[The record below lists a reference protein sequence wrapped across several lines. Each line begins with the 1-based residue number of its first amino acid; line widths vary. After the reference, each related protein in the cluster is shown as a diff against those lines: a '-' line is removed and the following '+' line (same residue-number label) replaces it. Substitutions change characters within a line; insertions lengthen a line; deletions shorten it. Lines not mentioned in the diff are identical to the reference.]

1 MRIYRSPGVGGQLG
15 GPIMQLSTRQRGRLE
30 ESRRGSQELGFTL
43 LETSVAL
50 VILMVAALGSV
61 SVFAYSVRNNSA
73 AQDRELAM
81 GVAQHALEQLR
92 NVPFTDASLTATAGT
107 TSTVTR
113 AGRQYTIVTVI
124 ADEAVIN
131 LQPTIKTITIQVT
144 PQSAALGTVTLRT
157 QRVTLLGGPY
167 R

>member
-1 MRIYRSPGVGGQLG
+1 
-15 GPIMQLSTRQRGRLE
+15 MQLSTKQRARLE
-30 ESRRGSQELGFTL
+30 EQHFEERGFTL
-43 LETSVAL
+43 LETSIAL

-81 GVAQHALEQLR
+81 GVAQQAIEQLR
-92 NVPFTDASLTATAGT
+92 NVPFTDASMAATTGT

-113 AGRQYTIVTVI
+113 AGRQYTIVKVI
-124 ADEAVIN
+124 TDDVVISG
-131 LQPTIKTITIQVT
+131 QPTIKTITMRVT
-144 PQSAALGTVTLRT
+144 PQSAALGSVTLRT
-157 QRVTLLGGPY
+157 QRVTLLDGPY

>member
-1 MRIYRSPGVGGQLG
+1 
-15 GPIMQLSTRQRGRLE
+15 MQVSKKQRGRPQE
-30 ESRRGSQELGFTL
+30 GRRGSQEHGFTL

-50 VILMVAALGSV
+50 VILMIAALGSV

-81 GVAQHALEQLR
+81 GVAQHALEQFR

-113 AGRQYTIVTVI
+113 AGRQYRIVTVI
-124 ADEAVIN
+124 ADEDVIN
-131 LQPTIKTITIQVT
+131 GQPTIKTITVQVT
-144 PQSAALGTVTLRT
+144 PQSAALGSVTLRT

>member
-1 MRIYRSPGVGGQLG
+1 MRIYWSIGVGGQLEE
-15 GPIMQLSTRQRGRLE
+15 PIMQLATKQRGRPQE
-30 ESRRGSQELGFTL
+30 RRRGSQEHGFTL

-50 VILMVAALGSV
+50 VILMIAALGSV

-92 NVPFTDASLTATAGT
+92 DVPFTDASLTATAGT

-113 AGRQYTIVTVI
+113 AGREYRIVTVI
-124 ADEAVIN
+124 ADEVVVN
-131 LQPTIKTITIQVT
+131 GQPTIKTITVQVT
-144 PQSAALGTVTLRT
+144 PQSGALGSVTLRT